1 MERSALPAEAME
13 GMFGSVPA
21 MSTIVRFEHR
31 TDAVDGE
38 AEPARDLPVRR
49 LELTPLGHLGVE
61 LLRELGAIG
70 AERLNLRGQGLD
82 AAVGIAP
89 ALGRSLQ
96 GVERGNQPAGRRLDR
111 AGVDRSR
118 LIASR
123 HGLWS
128 AHLPLSPTP
137 ARRLAPRARIADIRF
152 PGAGVSWRRASVI
165 PISAFC
171 GFVVISSRA
180 PSTYAQKF
188 APQFRPDCVDL
199 SPSRAISPAP
209 RDGGSFVAFPTQP
222 RREIPLPSR
231 TLRLPR
237 REGERRDFSRAR
249 QDAHD
254 C

>member
-89 ALGRSLQ
+89 AFGRSLQ
-96 GVERGNQPAGRRLDR
+96 GVERGNQPARRRFDR

-137 ARRLAPRARIADIRF
+137 ARRLAPCARALRTSVS
-152 PGAGVSWRRASVI
+152 PG
-165 PISAFC
+165 PAFL
-171 GFVVISSRA
+171 GAAPRSS
-180 PSTYAQKF
+180 PYVHS
-188 APQFRPDCVDL
+188 VDL
-199 SPSRAISPAP
+199 LWSAQERQALTRRNSRLSFALIALTPPVLSVRRPGMAGASLRSRRSRVGKFLCP
-209 RDGGSFVAFPTQP
+209 HEPCVCRGEKGSGGIFRVSGSTGRP
-222 RREIPLPSR
+222 
-231 TLRLPR
+231 
-237 REGERRDFSRAR
+237 
-249 QDAHD
+249 
-254 C
+254 

>member
-49 LELTPLGHLGVE
+49 LE
-61 LLRELGAIG
+61 
-70 AERLNLRGQGLD
+70 
-82 AAVGIAP
+82 
-89 ALGRSLQ
+89 
-96 GVERGNQPAGRRLDR
+96 R

-137 ARRLAPRARIADIRF
+137 ARRLAPRARALRTSVS
-152 PGAGVSWRRASVI
+152 PG
-165 PISAFC
+165 PAFL
-171 GFVVISSRA
+171 GAAPRSS
-180 PSTYAQKF
+180 PYVHS
-188 APQFRPDCVDL
+188 VDL
-199 SPSRAISPAP
+199 LWSAQERQALTRRNSRL
-209 RDGGSFVAFPTQP
+209 SF
-222 RREIPLPSR
+222 
-231 TLRLPR
+231 
-237 REGERRDFSRAR
+237 
-249 QDAHD
+249 
-254 C
+254 